1 MNDLIKP
8 STKIHTIDDAIRL
21 SKKRLPKLVF
31 DFIDGASGDDKLA
44 EINSTA
50 LDQIRLEPKVF
61 RNVEN
66 RNLSKKIFDFH
77 FDYPFGFAP
86 MGMTNLSWPEADKM
100 IAKEIIFKNMYSEIL
115 VNEDNILKFRLKNTR
130 KLDRKSLN
138 LLRNQ
143 EIQAIIN

>member
-1 MNDLIKP
+1 MNDLIRP

-66 RNLSKKIFDFH
+66 RKLSKKIFDFR

-86 MGMTNLSWPEADKM
+86 MGMTNLSWPEADK
-100 IAKEIIFKNMYSEIL
+100 I
-115 VNEDNILKFRLKNTR
+115 
-130 KLDRKSLN
+130 
-138 LLRNQ
+138 
-143 EIQAIIN
+143 